1 MRLFRSRKSSIN
13 GGPLT
18 KELTVY
24 QHLEQAGITIGQ
36 FDHAKGNN
44 VLMFGTTNVFRMQWI
59 CLSHRISILD
69 RGRGENWGKS
79 ETSITFQRPIRS
91 TGSRPRSGSRG
102 GISCVSLH
110 LGELCTVFTV
120 NPLLI
125 HSFIHSISL
134 SVAPQHEVPLCGV
147 CTFSSS
153 LCGFSPGD
161 PAPSHQP
168 KTSG

>member
-1 MRLFRSRKSSIN
+1 
-13 GGPLT
+13 
-18 KELTVY
+18 
-24 QHLEQAGITIGQ
+24 
-36 FDHAKGNN
+36 
-44 VLMFGTTNVFRMQWI
+44 MQWI
-59 CLSHRISILD
+59 CLSHRISTLD

-134 SVAPQHEVPLCGV
+134 SVAPQHEVLGLLCVEFAHSPPLCVGPLCV
-147 CTFSSS
+147 GS
-153 LCGFSPGD
+153 LQVIRLP
-161 PAPSHQP
+161 PTNQRHQDN
-168 KTSG
+168 